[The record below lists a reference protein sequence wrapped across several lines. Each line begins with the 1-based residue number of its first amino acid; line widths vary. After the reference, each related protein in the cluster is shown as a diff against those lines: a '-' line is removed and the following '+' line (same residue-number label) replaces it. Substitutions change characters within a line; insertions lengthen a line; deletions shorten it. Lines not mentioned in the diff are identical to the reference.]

1 MDVHEIGGDAEAGQG
16 VGKQVVAAAVNGL
29 LGDKVAAVLA
39 QGFQHVSDGRRAGGQ
54 RQRRHAA
61 FQSCHPLFQNVL
73 SGVGETAVNVT
84 GIRQP
89 EAGGGV
95 GAVVEHIRGGGV
107 NGDSTGIGSGVGLL
121 LADVE
126 L

>member
-1 MDVHEIGGDAEAGQG
+1 M
-16 VGKQVVAAAVNGL
+16 
-29 LGDKVAAVLA
+29 AAVLT
-39 QGFQHVSDGRRAGGQ
+39 QRFQHVSDGRRAGGQ

-61 FQSCHPLFQNVL
+61 FQSCYPLFQNGL
-73 SGVGETAVNVT
+73 GGVGETAVNVA
-84 GIRQP
+84 GVRQP

-107 NGDSTGIGSGVGLL
+107 NGDSAGIGSGVGLL

-126 L
+126 LQGFKFIVRHSSYFLS